1 MFPGPPARV
10 NAPGARWSAGR
21 GADRLRGF
29 LGGRLDL
36 RYLLVL
42 LCFLVSGF
50 AGLLYQTA
58 WTREFSFVFG
68 TSNLAVATVLAAYMG
83 GLSLGAM
90 LAGRFMHRI
99 RRPVLAYGLLELGIA
114 VSALAVPALIRAVSW
129 LYRPLFATT
138 GILPEEGGLASALFY
153 ALASFAILGIPTTLM
168 GATLPMLA
176 RHAVREQSQIGRR
189 VGVLYATNT
198 AGAIAG
204 TIATAFV
211 LLPALGLRQTVW
223 VGAALNGIVFVAAA
237 LLARGA
243 PVLEAEPAPLRE
255 ADAPTPVLAVA
266 FVSSVASFLYEN
278 LWFRLFEHVLG
289 ASIYA
294 FSTMLAGFLIGISLG
309 GALAAPFA
317 RTRRGSARGLAL
329 TQLGAALFSFLA
341 FAFVD
346 NLPELAS
353 RVNELGLLGVLAR
366 ASVAATLLLP
376 STLCIGASF
385 TFAVRALAD
394 RAEVAAAASA
404 RVYAWNTLGA
414 IVGSLAA
421 GFVVIPALGFERT
434 LVVTV
439 ALNLLAAAVAAV
451 AVRPVA
457 KPALALAGAAALA
470 LLVVR
475 PGTPWGVVGTAPLAL
490 DSLRDSKGNQVD
502 PEKVAFYAV
511 GHSSTVLLAEELE
524 GWRLRTNGLPES
536 TIDRRGAVPGTNPT
550 ARWLT
555 MMPVF
560 GPVDPSAVLVIG
572 FGGGVAVEDVPRAY
586 ERVDV
591 VELEPRVLE
600 ANRAVSER
608 RNRDP
613 FADPRLRVLVNDARG
628 ALILTDLR
636 YDAIVSQPSHP
647 WTAGASHLYTRDF
660 FHQVKER
667 LAPGGVFVQWMGL
680 QFVDESLFQSLLA
693 TVLDVFPYLRL
704 YQPDPGSVL
713 FVASSQPLALEE
725 HVERVVA
732 QDPAGFARL
741 GVRVPEDLAITFVLD
756 EAGARQVSA
765 GAPLTTDDHNLLATH
780 SPRVLARPLN
790 NVDRLLAPHDPLL
803 RPGST
808 FDASYLVRR
817 LALTGRGA
825 RAERLA
831 RALEDPLERYL
842 ALAELAVVRRE
853 PRKALDYAQRALAQD
868 PSSPEA
874 AFRVDMLSRGPDA
887 PAPRTPAAA
896 TLVEALRLRDARDW
910 DGLARLDE
918 RLAAFEVRHPG
929 HVDAQE
935 LRVDWRLGSRSAE
948 SAREALAMLDGVP
961 AGGVERLA
969 RRALAGVRSGEPNVA
984 ALSLEALAKGMGRR
998 TRLSPLAAEWTLAA
1012 LDDTPDEAL
1021 TPGANQLRLK
1031 IPRLTAGS

>member
-1 MFPGPPARV
+1 
-10 NAPGARWSAGR
+10 
-21 GADRLRGF
+21 
-29 LGGRLDL
+29 LDL

-42 LCFLVSGF
+42 LCFLASGF
-50 AGLLYQTA
+50 AGLLYETA

-90 LAGRFMHRI
+90 LAARFMHRI

-114 VSALAVPALIRAVSW
+114 ASALAVPALIRAVSS

-138 GILPEEGGLASALFY
+138 GILPEEGGIASALFY

-176 RHAVREQSQIGRR
+176 RHAIREQSQIGRR

-204 TIATAFV
+204 TITTAFL
-211 LLPALGLRQTVW
+211 LLPALGLRHTVW

-243 PVLEAEPAPLRE
+243 PVLEAGQRPLRE
-255 ADAPTPVLAVA
+255 AGAPTPVLAVA
-266 FVSSVASFLYEN
+266 FASSVASFLYEN

-294 FSTMLAGFLIGISLG
+294 FSTMLAGFLVGISLG
-309 GALAAPFA
+309 GALAAPLA

-329 TQLGAALFSFLA
+329 TQLGAAVFSFLA

-346 NLPELAS
+346 HLPELAS
-353 RVNELGLLGVLAR
+353 RVNELGLFGVLAR
-366 ASVAATLLLP
+366 ASVAAGLLLP

-434 LVVTV
+434 LVATAV
-439 ALNLLAAAVAAV
+439 LNLIAAAIAAV

-457 KPALALAGAAALA
+457 KPALVLAGAAALA
-470 LLVVR
+470 LVFVR
-475 PGTPWGVVGTAPLAL
+475 PDTPWGVVGTAPLAL
-490 DSLRDSKGNQVD
+490 DSWRDSKGNRVD
-502 PEKVAFYAV
+502 PAKIAFYAV
-511 GHSSTVLLAEELE
+511 GRSSTVLLSEEAE

-536 TIDRRGAVPGTNPT
+536 TIERRGSVPGTNPT
-550 ARWLT
+550 ARWLALV
-555 MMPVF
+555 PAF
-560 GPVDPSAVLVIG
+560 APADPSALLVIG
-572 FGGGVAVEDVPRAY
+572 FGGGVAVEDVPRTY
-586 ERVDV
+586 DRIDV
-591 VELEPRVLE
+591 VELEPRVLD
-600 ANRAVSER
+600 ANRAVSEHR
-608 RNRDP
+608 SLDP
-613 FADPRLRVLVNDARG
+613 FADPRLHVLVNDARG

-660 FHQVKER
+660 FQQVRER

-680 QFVDESLFQSLLA
+680 QFVDEALFRSLLA
-693 TVLDVFPYLRL
+693 TLLDVFPHLRL

-713 FVASSQPLALEE
+713 FVASSEPLALEDQ
-725 HVERVVA
+725 VERAVA

-741 GVRVPEDLAITFVLD
+741 GVRVREDLAATFVLD
-756 EAGARQVSA
+756 EAGARIVAA

-780 SPRVLARPLN
+780 SPRILARPLKS
-790 NVDRLLAPHDPLL
+790 VDRLLGPHDPLL
-803 RPGST
+803 RHDSALDT
-808 FDASYLVRR
+808 SYLVRR
-817 LALTGRGA
+817 LALLGRLP
-825 RAERLA
+825 RAEQLVEA
-831 RALEDPLERYL
+831 IDDPLERLL
-842 ALAELAVVRRE
+842 AQTELAVARRE
-853 PRKALDYAQRALAQD
+853 PRKALDFAKRALTLD
-868 PSSPEA
+868 PGSPQA
-874 AFRVDMLSRGPDA
+874 NFRLEMLSRGPNA
-887 PAPRTPAAA
+887 TPPRNPAAA
-896 TLVEALRLRDARDW
+896 TLIEAQRLRDARDW
-910 DGLARLDE
+910 AALARLDA
-918 RLAAFEVRHPG
+918 RLAAFDVRHPG
-929 HVDAQE
+929 YVEAQE
-935 LRVDWRLGSRSAE
+935 LRVDWRLGDGSPE
-948 SAREALAMLDGVP
+948 SGSEALALLDGAP
-961 AGGVERLA
+961 SGGVERLA
-969 RRALAGVRSGEPNVA
+969 RRALAGTRSGSPGVA
-984 ALSLEALAKGMGRR
+984 ALSLDALARSIGRR
-998 TRLSPLAAEWTLAA
+998 TRLSPLAAEWALAA
-1012 LDDTPDEAL
+1012 LDGTPSEEL
-1021 TPGANQLRLK
+1021 TPGADQLRLR
-1031 IPRLTAGS
+1031 IARVTAGP